1 MEVKPKIYKV
11 ENLTISNIA
20 AMIQLN
26 PNDLKQIASAKGLN
40 IYKYKGGFYI
50 IDGNVVF
57 VCYEELFESKRK
69 QNVIQSSS

>member
-11 ENLTISNIA
+11 ENLTIPNA
-20 AMIQLN
+20 FVLIQLN
-26 PNDLKQIASAKGLN
+26 PEDLKQIATAKGLN
-40 IYKYKGGFYI
+40 IFKYRSGSYV

-69 QNVIQSSS
+69 